1 MLAWL
6 DEYFEECICTF
17 CLMLV
22 SSCIMLQVV
31 MRYIFSASSPWA
43 EELAV
48 YGMIFAIYFGACMG
62 ARERSHIRIT
72 MLVNALPRSLA
83 VSSVVLADILWA
95 AFVAF
100 MIVQTSV
107 YTKLLFDVVYIS
119 PGLGIDQKW
128 VQIVIP
134 FALGLLLF
142 RIFQVYWRWSKDDF
156 RGLPL

>member
-1 MLAWL
+1 MLNWL
-6 DEYFEECICTF
+6 DEHFEECICTF

-31 MRYIFSASSPWA
+31 MRYVFSASSPWA

-72 MLVNALPRSLA
+72 MLVNSLPRPISVA
-83 VSSVVLADILWA
+83 CVVLADILWA

-100 MIVQTSV
+100 MIVQTCI

-119 PGLGIDQKW
+119 PGLGIEQKW

-142 RIFQVYWRWSKDDF
+142 RIIQVYWRWSKDKF
-156 RGLPL
+156 QGLPL

>member
-1 MLAWL
+1 MIAWL
-6 DEYFEECICTF
+6 DDHIEECICTI

-22 SSCIMLQVV
+22 AACIMIQVI
-31 MRYIFSASSPWA
+31 MRYVFSASSPWA

-48 YGMIFAIYFGACMG
+48 YGMIFAVYFGACMG

-72 MLVNALPRSLA
+72 LLVNALPRSLSVTA
-83 VSSVVLADILWA
+83 VVLADILWA
-95 AFVAF
+95 AFVVF

-107 YTKLLFDVVYIS
+107 YTQLLFDVVYIS

-128 VQIVIP
+128 VQLVIP

-142 RIFQVYWRWSKDDF
+142 RIVQVYWRWSKHGF
-156 RGLPL
+156 QGLPL

>member
-6 DEYFEECICTF
+6 DEHFEECLCTG
-17 CLMLV
+17 CLMIV
-22 SSCIMLQVV
+22 SSCILLQVV
-31 MRYIFSASSPWA
+31 MRYVFSASSPWA

-48 YGMIFAIYFGACMG
+48 YCMIFAIYFGACMG

-72 MLVNALPRSLA
+72 MLVNELPRPLA
-83 VSSVVLADILWA
+83 VGSVVLADLLWA

-119 PGLGIDQKW
+119 PGLGIEQKW
-128 VQIVIP
+128 VQLVIP
-134 FALGLLLF
+134 FALCLLLF
-142 RIFQVYWRWSKDDF
+142 RIIQVYWCWYKDDF